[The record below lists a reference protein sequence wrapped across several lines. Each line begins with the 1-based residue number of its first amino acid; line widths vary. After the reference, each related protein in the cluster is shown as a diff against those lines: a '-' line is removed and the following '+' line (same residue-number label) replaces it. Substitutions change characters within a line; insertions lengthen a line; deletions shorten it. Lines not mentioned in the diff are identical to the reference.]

1 MQNIECEIRSFVT
14 KEEYEV
20 LIAKFKNMGTFLS
33 EDEQIT
39 YYFDSKEDLRIQKN
53 TTYAKVWLKK
63 GELHDDHREEI
74 EIKVPRDDFEKLEQL
89 FLALGY
95 NVSIKWFRTR
105 HSFKWNDIDV
115 AIDHTKGYGYILEF
129 EKIST
134 EETQAETVLSLK
146 EKFKELGI
154 AITPKEEFAATY
166 QNYKEH
172 WRELI

>member
-154 AITPKEEFAATY
+154 AITPKEEFSATY